1 MSKINKSYILKAKGL
16 YIESSVNDDKLT
28 AKQTLKFMEK
38 ELQEKQIDMIK
49 YVDTMF
55 GIVAGKKFYLCT
67 TDKIE
72 AFCNIPN

>member
-1 MSKINKSYILKAKGL
+1 
-16 YIESSVNDDKLT
+16 
-28 AKQTLKFMEK
+28 MEK

-72 AFCNIPN
+72 AFCNMPN